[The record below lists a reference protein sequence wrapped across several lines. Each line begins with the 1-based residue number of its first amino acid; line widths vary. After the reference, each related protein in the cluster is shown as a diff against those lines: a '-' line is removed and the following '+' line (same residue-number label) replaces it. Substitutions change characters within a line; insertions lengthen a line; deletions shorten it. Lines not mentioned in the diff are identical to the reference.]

1 MSTFR
6 QPVALISKDR
16 SRVHRLI
23 ALVNAE
29 SPYSMMP
36 APLLQMLGVDPQWT
50 WSFELPQGGQEEF
63 PAAEVQFQLNNQERT
78 TICIFGKPQSEP
90 ILGAYTL
97 EGFGLAADSFN
108 RRLVPARL
116 FLAG

>member
-36 APLLQMLGVDPQWT
+36 APLLQMLGVDPEWT
-50 WSFELPQGGQEEF
+50 WVFELPDGGQEEL
-63 PAAEVQFQLNNQERT
+63 ALAEVQLRLNDQERT
-78 TICIFGKPQSEP
+78 TICIFGKPEGEP
-90 ILGAYTL
+90 LLGAYTL
-97 EGFGLAADSFN
+97 EAFGLAADPVN

-116 FLAG
+116 FLV